1 MLANDVTPERLRRL
15 ADHNGRGKVLSVFV
29 NLDPR
34 EFATGRARASQI
46 RSVIDRA
53 GRIVE
58 EQQGLSHEQ
67 LMALRSD
74 LERVQ
79 QELEG
84 DPNLS
89 GAQGLAVYASSPSG
103 LFETL
108 RLPAPIEHDAV
119 VDETPCVEPVA
130 AVFHEDRWAVVLVN
144 RQSARLLYGT
154 RDTLQELALVES
166 DVHGQH
172 DQGGW
177 SQARYQRS
185 VDKDV
190 HDHLKEVA
198 ETARRRLDQAPLAG
212 VIVGGPEETVS
223 SFEQMLHPYLRDRLA
238 GRLSVD
244 VEHSTPDEVREAAAR
259 QIDVA
264 TRRREDQLI
273 ERLKARLARPAAD
286 SPAAAGL
293 ADVLEAL
300 TEQRV
305 DTLLLDENVSS
316 PGVICPRCGWMA
328 PAGETCPADGTPTQ
342 RRQDILQ
349 EAIDR
354 AIEQSAAVVVLRD
367 RPDLAPHDHV
377 AAILRF

>member
-15 ADHNGRGKVLSVFV
+15 ADHHGEGKVLSVFV

-34 EFATGRARASQI
+34 EYGTGRARASQI
-46 RSVIDRA
+46 RSVVDRA
-53 GRIVE
+53 GRVVE
-58 EQQGLSHEQ
+58 EQQNLSHDE

-74 LERVQ
+74 LERVEQ
-79 QELEG
+79 ALEG
-84 DPNLS
+84 DTDLS
-89 GAQGLAVYASSPSG
+89 GAHGLAVFASAPSQ
-103 LFETL
+103 LFEVL
-108 RLPAPIEHDAV
+108 RLPTPIEHEPV

-130 AVFHEDRWAVVLVN
+130 AVYHEDRWAVVLVN
-144 RQSARLLYGT
+144 RQVARLLYGT
-154 RDTLQELALVES
+154 RDALQEVALVES
-166 DVHGQH
+166 DTHGQH

-190 HDHLKEVA
+190 HDHLKDVA
-198 ETARRRLDQAPLAG
+198 ETARRRLDQQPLAG
-212 VIVGGPEETVS
+212 VIVGGPEETVTA
-223 SFEQMLHPYLRDRLA
+223 FEGLLHPYLRDRLA

-244 VEHSTPDEVREAAAR
+244 VEHSTLDEVREAAAR
-259 QIDVA
+259 QIDLA
-264 TRRREDQLI
+264 SHRREDELI

-305 DTLLLDENVSS
+305 DTLLLDEGVSFR
-316 PGVICPRCGWMA
+316 GVICPQCGWMA
-328 PAGETCPADGTPTQ
+328 PAGETCPADGS
-342 RRQDILQ
+342 RLESREDILQ
-349 EAIDR
+349 DAIDR
-354 AIEQSAAVVVLRD
+354 AVEQSAHVVVLRD
-367 RPDLAPHDHV
+367 RPDLTPHDHV